1 MAKYESSSLRNIAI
15 VGHGGT
21 GKTSLCEAL
30 LYVSGKTD
38 RLGRVD
44 DGSSVMDF
52 EPEEQKRH
60 ISINTAVNFIDWGK
74 DKVNI
79 VDTPG
84 DSNFAMDTLNGLR
97 VVDAALVVID
107 AVGGVEFQTE
117 KVWEYADRYSLP
129 RIVYVNKMDRERA
142 DFFRAL
148 ESVKKAFGRKVTPL
162 YLPIGQEEAFKGL
175 VDLLAMKALIF
186 EDSKGNYRVEDVPAD
201 LQKETVRLRDALV
214 EDVAEGE
221 EHLME
226 RYIENGSL
234 EPEELKEGLR
244 KSVASGD
251 MILVICGSALKCIG
265 IKPLMDAIVG
275 FLPSPLDRGPAKGK
289 SRVPIPWK
297 SGTPS
302 LPRLFRPSSSRP

>member
-142 DFFRAL
+142 DFSGL
-148 ESVKKAFGRKVTPL
+148 WKA
-162 YLPIGQEEAFKGL
+162 
-175 VDLLAMKALIF
+175 
-186 EDSKGNYRVEDVPAD
+186 
-201 LQKETVRLRDALV
+201 
-214 EDVAEGE
+214 
-221 EHLME
+221 
-226 RYIENGSL
+226 
-234 EPEELKEGLR
+234 
-244 KSVASGD
+244 
-251 MILVICGSALKCIG
+251 
-265 IKPLMDAIVG
+265 
-275 FLPSPLDRGPAKGK
+275 
-289 SRVPIPWK
+289 
-297 SGTPS
+297 
-302 LPRLFRPSSSRP
+302 